1 MASPQPEPLPRQ
13 LGVGGLVRRAAGL
26 GLVLLVVVLLI
37 GTLPGLGEVRERF
50 ANAEPIWLVALFFL
64 EVGSCL
70 AYVVA
75 FRGVFCAR
83 LGWRF
88 SYEIGMAEQGTNVLL
103 PAGGVG
109 GLALGAWALRQGGM
123 SAAHIARRSVAFFV
137 LTSAPN
143 FVCAA
148 VLGCALGA
156 GVLPGTG
163 PLVLSWALGLLAFAA
178 IVLVAALPHILERVG
193 PARDGGVERGNLRTR
208 AERLSRHAATG
219 IAGGVQDAAT
229 LLRTR
234 EPYAV
239 VGAVGYMAL
248 DVAALAAAFA
258 AFGSTPPF
266 AAFVFAYVIGQLG
279 GLIPLPG
286 GVGGIEGGLIGAL
299 ALYGS
304 PLSQATAAVL
314 AYRVVQL
321 GIPAILGSVAFV
333 QLRRTLSRDEA
344 PAALC
349 EPFEEPLPVL
359 TLPRANPG

>member
-1 MASPQPEPLPRQ
+1 MATVTPEPLPRE
-13 LGVGGLVRRAAGL
+13 LRAGGLARRVAGL
-26 GLVLLVVVLLI
+26 GLLALVVALLI
-37 GTLPGLGEVRERF
+37 GTLPGLGDVRERF
-50 ANAEPIWLVALFFL
+50 ASAEPSWLVALFAL
-64 EVGSCL
+64 EMCSCL
-70 AYVVA
+70 SYVAA

-83 LGWRF
+83 VGWRF
-88 SYEIGMAEQGTNVLL
+88 SYEVGMAEQGTNVLL
-103 PAGGVG
+103 PAGGLG

-123 SAAHIARRSVAFFV
+123 STGRIARRSVAFFL
-137 LTSAPN
+137 LTSTPN

-156 GVLPGTG
+156 GLLPGAG
-163 PLVLSWALGLLAFAA
+163 PAVISATLGALALAA
-178 IVLVAALPHILERVG
+178 IVLVAVLPRILARVG
-193 PARDGGVERGNLRTR
+193 PDHAGSLRHDRLRTR
-208 AERLSRHAATG
+208 VVRLARR
-219 IAGGVQDAAT
+219 AGVTLSDGVGDAAQ

-234 EPYAV
+234 QPYV
-239 VGAVGYMAL
+239 LVGAIGYMAF

-258 AFGSTPPF
+258 AFGGTPPF

-286 GVGGIEGGLIGAL
+286 GVGGIDGGLIGAL

-321 GIPAILGSVAFV
+321 GIPAILGSVAFL
-333 QLRRTLSRDEA
+333 QLRRTLGREEA

-349 EPFEEPLPVL
+349 EPFDEPLPVF
-359 TLPRANPG
+359 TVPSR

>member
-1 MASPQPEPLPRQ
+1 MASSMPEPLPRE
-13 LGVGGLVRRAAGL
+13 LGVGGLARRAAGL
-26 GLVLLVVVLLI
+26 GLVVLVVALLI
-37 GTLPGLGEVRERF
+37 GTLRGLDEVRERF
-50 ANAEPIWLVALFFL
+50 ANAEPVWLVALFFL

-75 FRGVFCAR
+75 FRGVFCVR

-123 SAAHIARRSVAFFV
+123 SAGHIARRSVAFFV

-148 VLGCALGA
+148 VLGCALAA
-156 GVLPGTG
+156 GVLPGRG
-163 PLVLSWALGLLAFAA
+163 PLVLTWALGGLAIAT
-178 IVLVAALPHILERVG
+178 IVLVAALPRILGRVG
-193 PARDGGVERGNLRTR
+193 PARGRSREHDNRRVR
-208 AERLSRHAATG
+208 AGRFARRIAVTLSD
-219 IAGGVQDAAT
+219 GVQDTAL

-234 EPYAV
+234 KPYV
-239 VGAVGYMAL
+239 IFGAVGYMAL

-258 AFGSTPPF
+258 AFGATPPF

-286 GVGGIEGGLIGAL
+286 GIGGIDGGLIGAL

-304 PLSQATAAVL
+304 PLAQTTAAVL

-333 QLRRTLSRDEA
+333 QLRRTLSREEA
-344 PAALC
+344 PAVLC
-349 EPFEEPLPVL
+349 EPFDEPLPVL
-359 TLPRANPG
+359 TLPSR

>member
-1 MASPQPEPLPRQ
+1 MPEPLPRE
-13 LGVGGLVRRAAGL
+13 LGVGGMARRAG
-26 GLVLLVVVLLI
+26 GLVLVVLVVALLI

-50 ANAEPIWLVALFFL
+50 AHAEPVWLVVVFWL

-83 LGWRF
+83 LSWRF

-123 SAAHIARRSVAFFV
+123 NTDRIARRSVAFFV

-148 VLGCALGA
+148 VLGCALAA
-156 GVLPGTG
+156 GVLPGGG
-163 PLVLSWALGLLAFAA
+163 PFLLSAALGGLALAT
-178 IVLVAALPHILERVG
+178 IVLVAVLPRILGHVG
-193 PARDGGVERGNLRTR
+193 PDRGGAAAHGNRRMRARRFARRAAVTVAEGVEDVAL
-208 AERLSRHAATG
+208 
-219 IAGGVQDAAT
+219 
-229 LLRTR
+229 LLRAR
-234 EPYAV
+234 QPYGIL
-239 VGAVGYMAL
+239 GAVGYMAL
-248 DVAALAAAFA
+248 DVAALAAAFR
-258 AFGSTPPF
+258 AFGSTPPLG
-266 AAFVFAYVIGQLG
+266 AFVFAYVIGQLG

-286 GVGGIEGGLIGAL
+286 GIGGTDGGLIGAL
-299 ALYGS
+299 TLYGS

-333 QLRRTLSRDEA
+333 QLRRTLSREEA

-349 EPFEEPLPVL
+349 EPHDKPLPVF
-359 TLPRANPG
+359 TLPPR

>member
-1 MASPQPEPLPRQ
+1 MASPLPEPLPRE
-13 LGVGGLVRRAAGL
+13 LGAGGLARRAAGL
-26 GLVLLVVVLLI
+26 GLVVLVVALLI
-37 GTLPGLGEVRERF
+37 STLPGLGEVRERF
-50 ANAEPIWLVALFFL
+50 ANAEPFWLVAVFAL

-75 FRGVFCAR
+75 FRGVFCTR

-123 SAAHIARRSVAFFV
+123 STGHIARRSVAFFV

-143 FVCAA
+143 FFCAA
-148 VLGCALGA
+148 VFGCALAA
-156 GVLPGTG
+156 GVLPGAG
-163 PLVLSWALGLLAFAA
+163 PLVLTWVLGLLAVAA
-178 IVLVAALPHILERVG
+178 IVLVALLPRILARVG
-193 PARDGGVERGNLRTR
+193 PDRGGSEAHGSRRTR
-208 AERLSRHAATG
+208 ARRFARRAAVT
-219 IAGGVQDAAT
+219 IADGVHDAAG

-234 EPYAV
+234 EPYV
-239 VGAVGYMAL
+239 VFGAVGYMAL

-258 AFGSTPPF
+258 AFGTTPPF

-286 GVGGIEGGLIGAL
+286 GIGGTDGGLIGAL

-314 AYRVVQL
+314 AYRAVQL

-333 QLRRTLSRDEA
+333 QLRRTLSREEA

-349 EPFEEPLPVL
+349 EPFDVDGPLPVF
-359 TLPRANPG
+359 TLPPR